1 MNFKEMIDNMS
12 PEVYASLKQAVELG
26 KWPNGVRLTAEQ
38 TELCLQAVI
47 TYDYSNK
54 AEEDR
59 VGYID
64 TKVHD
69 ACDSKT
75 STNEH
80 ETIKWVG
87 EGPEGKV

>member
-26 KWPNGVRLTAEQ
+26 KWPNGVRLTPEQ

-54 AEEDR
+54 AEKDR

-64 TKVHD
+64 TEVHTG
-69 ACDSKT
+69 CDSKT
-75 STNEH
+75 GTNEH
-80 ETIKWVG
+80 ETIKWVDNS
-87 EGPEGKV
+87 EGQR